1 MFFKR
6 RRLCNVALGSIPIN
20 NLNQRGLFDTTIT
33 TRLNHEALL
42 QLIHVNHY
50 GYCGQRHIQIALASA
65 AATDGAARCT
75 AMAAK
80 LRGKVDFERRAN
92 ETSPVAL

>member
-1 MFFKR
+1 M
-6 RRLCNVALGSIPIN
+6 
-20 NLNQRGLFDTTIT
+20 GLFETAIT
-33 TRLNHEALL
+33 TRLNHAAPF

-50 GYCGQRHIQIALASA
+50 GYCGQHYVQIALASA
-65 AATDGAARCT
+65 AAMDGEARGT

-92 ETSPVAL
+92 ETSPAAL

>member
-6 RRLCNVALGSIPIN
+6 RRLCSVALGSIPIN
-20 NLNQRGLFDTTIT
+20 TLNQRGAFKTTII
-33 TRLNHEALL
+33 TRLTDAALI
-42 QLIHVNHY
+42 QLIRVNHY

-65 AATDGAARCT
+65 AATDGAARGT